1 MHGVQVAVVLSEK
14 VDTTLSKGILR
25 VGGTVVGGTLGEPS
39 SCSPAQSTQDWL
51 CDRKLMYAHIGGA
64 VVYSVHHPLSCI
76 WSICFPIVLAKL
88 YTHVASRLL
97 CHTGFAVMA
106 HPDLATDPFAL
117 TALVCTA
124 TCVIAP
130 ITLTVY
136 RYAAFLTL
144 ITFHSLILCQYKCA
158 PWHALP

>member
-1 MHGVQVAVVLSEK
+1 M
-14 VDTTLSKGILR
+14 
-25 VGGTVVGGTLGEPS
+25 
-39 SCSPAQSTQDWL
+39 
-51 CDRKLMYAHIGGA
+51 GGA
-64 VVYSVHHPLSCI
+64 IAYFVHHPLSCI
-76 WSICFPIVLAKL
+76 WSICPPIMLRQSFMDML
-88 YTHVASRLL
+88 LTSRFL
-97 CHTGFAVMA
+97 CDAGFAVMA
-106 HPDLATDPFAL
+106 HPALATDPFAL

-158 PWHALP
+158 PWHALS

>member
-1 MHGVQVAVVLSEK
+1 MLL
-14 VDTTLSKGILR
+14 T
-25 VGGTVVGGTLGEPS
+25 
-39 SCSPAQSTQDWL
+39 
-51 CDRKLMYAHIGGA
+51 
-64 VVYSVHHPLSCI
+64 
-76 WSICFPIVLAKL
+76 
-88 YTHVASRLL
+88 SRSL
-97 CHTGFAVMA
+97 CHAGFAVMA
-106 HPDLATDPFAL
+106 HPALATDPFAL

-158 PWHALP
+158 PSQGLISIARKDP